1 MLFVTLKEQIN
12 AAAKLIENICIIS
25 AKQAGFTERMTIL
38 LSTYTDIDKDA
49 AWLNDEALRSGVF
62 FSLPARD
69 HHVNA
74 LAVNSQILSP
84 GTTNLIAM
92 TRRKTDRLRMIFW
105 LRQETKN
112 C

>member
-1 MLFVTLKEQIN
+1 
-12 AAAKLIENICIIS
+12 
-25 AKQAGFTERMTIL
+25 MTIL
-38 LSTYTDIDKDA
+38 LSTYTDINKDA

-92 TRRKTDRLRMIFW
+92 TRSKTDRLGMIFR
-105 LRQETKN
+105 LRQELKK

>member
-1 MLFVTLKEQIN
+1 MLFVTLKEQIDG
-12 AAAKLIENICIIS
+12 AAKLIENICIS

-38 LSTYTDIDKDA
+38 MSTYTDIDKDA

-92 TRRKTDRLRMIFW
+92 TRRKTDRLIRIFW
-105 LRQETKN
+105 L